1 MKVSSKIIA
10 GFLILMLLGVIVLL
24 NELNVIHQMQTVNQE
39 LSDINVYAATIVLD
53 VQRRVDLIEDDTK
66 KYLSSLDPLY
76 YNLLADE
83 LRNELLADLD
93 HLRQKVNSER
103 EHSAI
108 VKLGEAFDSYW
119 ITFHRF
125 KEQNKA
131 WDPDDYPPDITLAI
145 NHLHGQAEILSD
157 AVQVVS
163 KERVA
168 AAAQVGANAQK
179 VLWIAGGF
187 SLLLGA
193 MVAGLIVRSINDP
206 LRRLMHGTRA
216 IAKGQF
222 WHRLPIRGK
231 DEFAELARDFNVMT
245 ERLGELDQMKKD
257 FVSHVSHDLK
267 APLASIR
274 QIMHLLLEGIPGTL
288 NEQQRGLIQLSY
300 NSAERLAAMVGNL
313 LDVSR
318 MEAGTMEY
326 QMAAHDIIPLVR
338 SVMEEFDVQAQQKS
352 IRLRMETLEPALFAE
367 CDRERI
373 VQVIGNLYE
382 NALKFSPSES
392 EVIARIGRGRAGEI
406 IISVFDS
413 GPGVPDDHKQKIFEK
428 FHQMKQGK
436 KLTGQGVGLGLAI
449 CKTIVEAH
457 HGQIWVEDNPKG
469 GSVFSFVL
477 RPAAREEVLTC
488 GQTA

>member
-10 GFLILMLLGVIVLL
+10 GFLILMSLGVIVLV
-24 NELNVIHQMQTVNQE
+24 NELSVIHQMQTVNEE
-39 LSDINVYAATIVLD
+39 LSDINVYAATTVLD
-53 VQRRVDLIEDDTK
+53 VQRLADLIDDDTR
-66 KYLSSLDPLY
+66 KYLSFLEPIYDKQIE
-76 YNLLADE
+76 E
-83 LRNELLADLD
+83 LRRDLQED
-93 HLRQKVNSER
+93 LKHLQQKVNTDR
-103 EHSAI
+103 EHDAI
-108 VKLGEAFDSYW
+108 AKLGEAFESYW
-119 ITFHRF
+119 VTFNRF
-125 KEQNKA
+125 KQQNKA
-131 WDPDDYPPDITLAI
+131 WDPDDLPPDIILAV

-157 AVQVVS
+157 TVQVVS
-163 KERVA
+163 KQRVA
-168 AAAQVGANAQK
+168 AAAEVGKNAQK
-179 VLWIAGGF
+179 VLWVAGGC

-193 MVAGLIVRSINDP
+193 MVAVLIVRSINDP
-206 LRRLMHGTRA
+206 LRRLTKGTRA
-216 IAKGQF
+216 IAEGQF
-222 WHRLPIRGK
+222 WHRLPARGK
-231 DEFAELARDFNVMT
+231 DEFGELARHFNVMT

-274 QIMHLLLEGIPGTL
+274 QIMHLLLQGIPGPL
-288 NEQQRGLIQLSY
+288 NDQQKSLIQLSY

-326 QMAAHDIIPLVR
+326 RMAACDIIPLLK
-338 SVMEEFDVQAQQKS
+338 SVVDEFDVQAQQKE
-352 IRLRMETLEPALFAE
+352 IRLRIECPEPSLFVE

-382 NALKFSPSES
+382 NALKFSPPQSEI
-392 EVIARIGRGRAGEI
+392 VTHIGHGKRGEI
-406 IISVFDS
+406 VFSVSDS
-413 GPGVPDDHKQKIFEK
+413 GPGVPNDHKEKIFQK
-428 FHQMKQGK
+428 FHQVKQGK

-457 HGQIWVEDNPKG
+457 HGQIWVEDNPTG

-477 RPAAREEVLTC
+477 RPATREEVISC